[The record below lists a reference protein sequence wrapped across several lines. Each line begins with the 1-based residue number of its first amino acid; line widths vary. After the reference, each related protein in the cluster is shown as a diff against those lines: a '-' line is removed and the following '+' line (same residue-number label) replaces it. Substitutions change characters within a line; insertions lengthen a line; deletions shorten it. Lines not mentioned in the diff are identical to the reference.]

1 VTEGP
6 PMPRALP
13 PPARWIGTLGYLTL
27 YVVGLLGRFGRF
39 LGHAAALVFIPP
51 LKLGRLAG
59 RIYFIGF
66 KSLIIVILTG
76 AFTGMALGLQV
87 FLTLQR
93 VGSEAF
99 VGPAV
104 GISLLRELGPVLTA
118 VFVTGLA
125 GSALTAE
132 LGIMRIT
139 EQIDALMVMALN
151 PMRYLVVPAMLAGLI
166 TFPMLTAIF
175 DVAGIYGGYLV
186 AVILLGMS
194 PGTYLGQMQAFT
206 DMTDIMVGFWKSLA
220 FGVLVPWVC
229 TYKGFHCG
237 HGAEGVSR
245 ATTEAVVLSCVLI
258 LIFNYFLG
266 SVLP

>member
-1 VTEGP
+1 
-6 PMPRALP
+6 
-13 PPARWIGTLGYLTL
+13 
-27 YVVGLLGRFGRF
+27 
-39 LGHAAALVFIPP
+39 
-51 LKLGRLAG
+51 
-59 RIYFIGF
+59 
-66 KSLIIVILTG
+66 
-76 AFTGMALGLQV
+76 
-87 FLTLQR
+87 
-93 VGSEAF
+93 
-99 VGPAV
+99 
-104 GISLLRELGPVLTA
+104 
-118 VFVTGLA
+118 
-125 GSALTAE
+125 
-132 LGIMRIT
+132 MRIT

-151 PMRYLVVPAMLAGLI
+151 PVRYLVVPAMLAGLI

-194 PGTYLGQMQAFT
+194 PGTYFGQMQAFT
-206 DMTDIMVGFWKSLA
+206 DMTDVMVGFWKSLA